1 MAPLLDFSIAGIQ
14 ASLHGRLEAL
24 SATVNCSLTATTY
37 NSKFDVWEP
46 LVEPCTAFIRL
57 ELLNIKLKDLFKNYR
72 LHCQCIYI
80 AQTKYLGEGEWKH
93 PMQGLI
99 MHTFRRDAIETPV

>member
-1 MAPLLDFSIAGIQ
+1 MLVSQLQMAPLLDFSITGIQ

-57 ELLNIKLKDLFKNYR
+57 GLLNINQDLCKFGKR
-72 LHCQCIYI
+72 IYPKSI
-80 AQTKYLGEGEWKH
+80 
-93 PMQGLI
+93 I
-99 MHTFRRDAIETPV
+99 